1 MESRREVLKFV
12 DDMKMGRL
20 TRRDFHRGLASV
32 GLAAIAMPI
41 LPRRS
46 RAAADDHPTLY
57 TWAGYEVPEMH
68 TEYTDKHGASP
79 HISLW
84 GDEEEAE
91 AKMLAGFHP
100 DVGMPCSYKVRKW
113 TDLGFLKPIDTSRLK
128 HWDDV
133 IDVLKTVPDTFIG
146 DDRMMVTTWWG
157 TTSVTFR
164 TDIAPEYVPEDKHSW
179 GILWDPKYKGRLS
192 MIDSLIDG
200 VMVAAIYSGAKDPFN
215 MTKDEIEKVRQLMR
229 EQRSLLRFYTND
241 ITSWEQ
247 ALASGEVV
255 AAASWNMTPTNLSKR
270 DLPVMFMKPKEGAMT
285 FTCGLVLFSFASP
298 EMEARAYD
306 LIDAYLAPSTG
317 EYWIS
322 EFGMGH
328 ANIKSF
334 EAFSSDELAQRGLPP
349 DDVPGYIASGIF
361 QATIQNEPELQQMYE
376 EVKAGL

>member
-1 MESRREVLKFV
+1 MESKREVLKFV
-12 DDMKMGRL
+12 DDMKTGRL

-57 TWAGYEVPEMH
+57 TWAGYEAPEMH
-68 TEYTDKHGASP
+68 TEYIEKHGASP

-100 DVGMPCSYKVRKW
+100 DVGMPCSYKIRKW
-113 TDLGFLKPIDTSRLK
+113 TDLGFLKPIDTGRLE
-128 HWDDV
+128 HWDNV

-146 DDRMMVTTWWG
+146 DERMMVTTWWG

-164 TDIAPEYVPEDKHSW
+164 TDIAPEYVPEDKHTW

-215 MTKDEIEKVRQLMR
+215 MTGEEIEKVRQLMR
-229 EQRSLLRFYTND
+229 EQRPLLRFYTND
-241 ITSWEQ
+241 VTSWEQ

-255 AAASWNMTPTNLSKR
+255 AAASWNMTPTNLGKR

-285 FTCGLVLFSFASP
+285 FTCGLVLFSFVSP

-328 ANIKSF
+328 ANIRSF
-334 EAFSSDELAQRGLPP
+334 EAFSSGELAKRGLPP

-361 QATIQNEPELQQMYE
+361 QSTIQNEPELQKMYE